1 MLAVELRGDL
11 SAAGVERAGM
21 PDAVDPYKGRV
32 LPSALEETHLRFPPF
47 LCCWASTQATTWFEK
62 NVSRLLGLDRTAGV
76 HPLGTAAP
84 AVRTERPIRRATS
97 RIESG
102 VPRGLSDPG

>member
-1 MLAVELRGDL
+1 
-11 SAAGVERAGM
+11 VERAGM